1 VYFLSRHVCF
11 VCILKCGYASVS
23 LTPVEVII
31 DYILMKTIIQ
41 RCARNVLKTKNNV
54 MASSTA
60 KLSSILPDS
69 VKKGFTDVSQ
79 EFVQFLFYYEY
90 FVLLT

>member
-1 VYFLSRHVCF
+1 
-11 VCILKCGYASVS
+11 
-23 LTPVEVII
+23 
-31 DYILMKTIIQ
+31 
-41 RCARNVLKTKNNV
+41 

-79 EFVQFLFYYEY
+79 EFLQFLFYYEY
-90 FVLLT
+90 FVILPGLI